1 MSEPEFVLVSAE
13 EQARAERLELP
24 SSLPVLPLMET
35 VVLPGTMTPLAIGQ
49 QRSLELI
56 EDVVASDRLV
66 ALVMVRDEDFYE
78 IGTGAFVHRLMRVS
92 DGTVRVVV
100 HGLRRIEV
108 TRRVTEEP

>member
-66 ALVMVRDEDFYE
+66 ALVSSASSPSCPTGLSTRMSSRGSHVRRGSSSNESS
-78 IGTGAFVHRLMRVS
+78 R
-92 DGTVRVVV
+92 
-100 HGLRRIEV
+100 
-108 TRRVTEEP
+108 